1 MEYESI
7 PYALLYEENGKP
19 AFSKIS
25 TLLSKT
31 YVFVACCFVWAGPR
45 KVFLKQRHFHM
56 AYFPEGSKEG
66 GGGGT
71 YSHLITIKIVWG
83 CGRATRSLHDGVP
96 GI

>member
-56 AYFPEGSKEG
+56 AYFPGRVVRG

-71 YSHLITIKIVWG
+71 YTHQITIKIVWG